1 MNLRIRKKN
10 ITHHC
15 YRAIFSQGAYTNLS
29 RKQHIKEIRSLPTR
43 VRDWDRLLWM
53 TRVFHGTESLKPGY
67 QFKYNNIT
75 KVYKP
80 FYMDR
85 FRWTKDTRFKGH
97 FSKLSKQRKS
107 FVNMTP
113 WWGRTF
119 KLSAS
124 SHGVKYIKG
133 GKNIE
138 YPSSYTFKFNEED
151 NNENR
156 V

>member
-15 YRAIFSQGAYTNLS
+15 YRAIFTQGTYINLS
-29 RKQHIKEIRSLPTR
+29 RKQHIKEIRSLPIR

-53 TRVFHGTESLKPGY
+53 TRVFHGAESLKPGY

-85 FRWTKDTRFKGH
+85 IKWTKDTRFKGN

-113 WWGRTF
+113 WWGRKF
-119 KLSAS
+119 KLSTS
-124 SHGVKYIKG
+124 SSITG

>member
-15 YRAIFSQGAYTNLS
+15 YRAIFSQGAYINLS

-80 FYMDR
+80 FYMSHIK
-85 FRWTKDTRFKGH
+85 WTKDTRLKGH
-97 FSKLSKQRKS
+97 LSKLSKQHKS

-113 WWGRTF
+113 WRGRTF

-124 SHGVKYIKG
+124 SFIPGGKDVKYA
-133 GKNIE
+133 
-138 YPSSYTFKFNEED
+138 SSYTFKFNEEV
-151 NNENR
+151 NNEN
-156 V
+156 

>member
-15 YRAIFSQGAYTNLS
+15 YRAIFSQGAYINLS
-29 RKQHIKEIRSLPTR
+29 RKQHIKEIRSLPMR
-43 VRDWDRLLWM
+43 VRNWDRLLWM

-80 FYMDR
+80 YYMDR
-85 FRWTKDTRFKGH
+85 IRWTKHTRFKGH

-124 SHGVKYIKG
+124 SFISG
-133 GKNIE
+133 GKNAK
-138 YPSSYTFKFNEED
+138 YPSSYTFKFNEETND
-151 NNENR
+151 ENQ

>member
-1 MNLRIRKKN
+1 MRIRN
-10 ITHHC
+10 
-15 YRAIFSQGAYTNLS
+15 
-29 RKQHIKEIRSLPTR
+29 
-43 VRDWDRLLWM
+43 WDRLLWM
-53 TRVFHGTESLKPGY
+53 TRVMRGAESLKPGY

-80 FYMDR
+80 YYMDR
-85 FRWTKDTRFKGH
+85 IRWTKNTLFKGH

-119 KLSAS
+119 KLSANS
-124 SHGVKYIKG
+124 FITG

-138 YPSSYTFKFNEED
+138 YPSSYTFKFNEEVND
-151 NNENR
+151 ENQ

>member
-1 MNLRIRKKN
+1 MRIRN
-10 ITHHC
+10 
-15 YRAIFSQGAYTNLS
+15 
-29 RKQHIKEIRSLPTR
+29 
-43 VRDWDRLLWM
+43 WDRLLWM

-85 FRWTKDTRFKGH
+85 IRWTKDTRLKGN
-97 FSKLSKQRKS
+97 FSRLSKQHKS

-119 KLSAS
+119 KLSANS
-124 SHGVKYIKG
+124 FIPG
-133 GKNIE
+133 GKDAK
-138 YPSSYTFKFNEED
+138 YASSYTFKFNEEIND
-151 NNENR
+151 ENQ